1 MYVVEYW
8 SDDWDKGLS
17 RKGNFNSYRL
27 AKESYENL
35 KHRYDGKE
43 GHHISFK
50 FINSDSSI
58 TINDKCDLSVVV
70 SYNHEK
76 IISTSWITYDTIKIV
91 FSNNSLDVNADK
103 IQVMENTDSIASDYV
118 TIKGRTDIIEPY
130 SSKYNRL
137 AVDPMTNTLIFNN
150 TEEKSAIIGSLNEK
164 YLPENNLFSNYI
176 KKDEYRIA
184 LFCKQNEC
192 AIAIISTK
200 VNDIVS
206 YAEKNSL
213 DNISVSILNG
223 HYNTG
228 SCYYNLIDPRFIT
241 RDKRIMNVVK
251 GKIEWENK

>member
-8 SDDWDKGLS
+8 RDDWDNGVTSKGS
-17 RKGNFNSYRL
+17 FTSYYL

-35 KHRYDGKE
+35 KRRYDGKE
-43 GHHISFK
+43 GHRISFK
-50 FINSDSSI
+50 FINDDSSI
-58 TINDKCDLSVVV
+58 IINDKCDVSDVV

-91 FSNNSLDVNADK
+91 FSNNFLDVNADK
-103 IQVMENTDSIASDYV
+103 IQVMENIDSIVLNYV

-130 SSKYNRL
+130 SCNYNRL

-150 TEEKSAIIGSLNEK
+150 TKERSAIIGSLNEK
-164 YLPENNLFSNYI
+164 FLPENNLFSNYI

-184 LFCKQNEC
+184 MFCKQNKC

-206 YAEKNSL
+206 YTEKNSL

-228 SCYYNLIDPRFIT
+228 SCYYNLIDPKFIT
-241 RDKRIMNVVK
+241 RDKHIMSIIK
-251 GKIEWENK
+251 GKIEN